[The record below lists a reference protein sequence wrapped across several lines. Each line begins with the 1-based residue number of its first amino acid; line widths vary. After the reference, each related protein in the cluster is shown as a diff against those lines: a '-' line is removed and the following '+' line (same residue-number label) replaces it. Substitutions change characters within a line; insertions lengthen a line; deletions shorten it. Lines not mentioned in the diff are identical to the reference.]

1 MNTDVD
7 HGGEASSD
15 SICRLAQIVAL
26 AGLLDVFE
34 HQSSVNDLDIG
45 LDLGVQ
51 LSVVLGLVPCNK
63 SFKSVST
70 NNAIENDGM

>member
-7 HGGEASSD
+7 NGGEASSD

-26 AGLLDVFE
+26 AGFLDVFE